1 LAPILAPILASILAL
16 NFGID
21 FGIDHWRA
29 CLKRLGMDSPISLL
43 VEIPEAL
50 HYSLGSF
57 LESRPDWDQDRVF
70 SAAISLFLLQSR
82 LPDTVTEEARF
93 SNGDAVR
100 AAADHRAEH
109 RQTARIYLDTLF
121 RKPTGAELMP

>member
-1 LAPILAPILASILAL
+1 
-16 NFGID
+16 
-21 FGIDHWRA
+21 
-29 CLKRLGMDSPISLL
+29 MDSPISLL

-82 LPDTVTEEARF
+82 TPEQDEAR
-93 SNGDAVR
+93 S
-100 AAADHRAEH
+100 ADH

-121 RKPTGAELMP
+121 RKPTGAELIP